1 VVNVLG
7 DEVEQKPLQ
16 PSIIHAF
23 ARIDH
28 YDTKTAEEWVNIK
41 QRRGTCSGD
50 EITRQKR
57 AVNVEYFFS
66 LNERTPE
73 KEHILGVCTTNEETA
88 KKPAKKS
95 KPKTAKKAV
104 SKE

>member
-1 VVNVLG
+1 
-7 DEVEQKPLQ
+7 VEQKPLQ

-66 LNERTPE
+66 LNERTTE
-73 KEHILGVCTTNEETA
+73 KEQILGVATEPKNKTEE
-88 KKPAKKS
+88 KS
-95 KPKTAKKAV
+95 KPKSAKRTNSRKR
-104 SKE
+104 K